1 MKFSCRPRNKANMRC
16 CRNITRCRGLAQ
28 ARSTMRLENEPT
40 EFGKI
45 KTRQL
50 LPAMPLF
57 ANGSTSRCCQR
68 GTLEQKSRKLLDIG
82 KGSI

>member
-1 MKFSCRPRNKANMRC
+1 MLQKYHALSRLGP
-16 CRNITRCRGLAQ
+16 
-28 ARSTMRLENEPT
+28 STFNDGLENEPT

-45 KTRQL
+45 ITRQL

-68 GTLEQKSRKLLDIG
+68 GTLEQKSRKLLDIA